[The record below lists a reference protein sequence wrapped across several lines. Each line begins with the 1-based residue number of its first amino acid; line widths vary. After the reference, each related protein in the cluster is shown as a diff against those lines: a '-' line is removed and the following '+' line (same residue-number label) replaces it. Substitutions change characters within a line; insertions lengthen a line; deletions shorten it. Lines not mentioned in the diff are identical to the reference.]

1 MRRFSA
7 RDFFSLAPLQNWFKR
22 NEFSFLCIASHHFR
36 VMPVYKCFVKC
47 VLVCWPPPSSS
58 STATFHR
65 IHLLSNCISIS
76 FHSASHNFCKSEKE
90 KCWKKPEI
98 VGKFSVFVCALCIL
112 SQLNGK
118 RGIKLHLTLK
128 AKFILLLLPQ
138 RKFITTNALRL
149 PCHFAAVVHYFVSI
163 FCMPSF
169 VRIMVGFQWNSD
181 ELRCTLCS
189 GHYH

>member
-22 NEFSFLCIASHHFR
+22 NEFSFLCIASHRIISQSCPFISVSLNVFWSVGHRHHHHQQQHFIESI
-36 VMPVYKCFVKC
+36 C
-47 VLVCWPPPSSS
+47 SA
-58 STATFHR
+58 TASQFLFILHH
-65 IHLLSNCISIS
+65 IIS
-76 FHSASHNFCKSEKE
+76 AKAK
-90 KCWKKPEI
+90 KKPEI

-118 RGIKLHLTLK
+118 RSIKLHLTLK